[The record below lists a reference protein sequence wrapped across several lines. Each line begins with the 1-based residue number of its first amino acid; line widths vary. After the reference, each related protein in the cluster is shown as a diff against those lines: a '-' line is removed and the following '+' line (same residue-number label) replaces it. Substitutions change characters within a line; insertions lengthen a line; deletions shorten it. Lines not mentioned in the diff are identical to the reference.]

1 MAWLR
6 YWKQLVFLYS
16 IDADANENH
25 SYATKSLGTT
35 SSGENLIKLVVRG
48 NRGN

>member
-6 YWKQLVFLYS
+6 YWQQLVCLYS

-25 SYATKSLGTT
+25 GYATKRLGTT
-35 SSGENLIKLVVRG
+35 SSGENLLKLVV
-48 NRGN
+48 